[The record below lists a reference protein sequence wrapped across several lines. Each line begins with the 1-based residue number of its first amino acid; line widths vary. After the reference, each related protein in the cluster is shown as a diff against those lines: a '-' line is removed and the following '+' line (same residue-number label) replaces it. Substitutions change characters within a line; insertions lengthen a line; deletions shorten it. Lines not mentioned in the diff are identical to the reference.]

1 METDMKA
8 SLTSALNMDRA
19 YKNSQTGIPIKV
31 TMKTENPMVTA
42 STIGSTEAFIKAS
55 SDKV

>member
-1 METDMKA
+1 MKA